1 MKKNIKTFCI
11 VWALLT
17 VILNAIIFAVPNK
30 IMGVTRF
37 DKPAFWI
44 AYALIMAADIATL
57 VVALRFV
64 KENSKEK
71 KFLKIP
77 LLYVAYVTL
86 IVSIIVSAVFMVVPV
101 IPAWIGA
108 IICLVLLAVFIIA
121 SAKAVA
127 AEKLI
132 SQIDEN
138 VKNKT
143 AFIKM
148 ATLDAQTICNRATN
162 ESMKASVNKVYEA
175 LRYSDPM
182 SSSELIDVEQKISAS
197 LNDLKIAVENDK
209 SKAAANVVNILLI
222 QIKERNAKCKA
233 LK

>member
-1 MKKNIKTFCI
+1 MKKNIKAFCI
-11 VWALLT
+11 VWSLLT
-17 VILNAIIFAVPNK
+17 VILNAIIFAVPNQ

-37 DKPAFWI
+37 DKPSFWI
-44 AYALIMAADIATL
+44 AYALIMAVDIAIL
-57 VVALRFV
+57 VVALRFI
-64 KENSKEK
+64 KEDSKDK

-77 LLYVAYVTL
+77 ILYVAYVTL
-86 IVSIIVSAVFMVVPV
+86 IVSIIVGAVFMLVPV

-121 SAKAVA
+121 SSQAVG

-138 VKNKT
+138 VKIKT
-143 AFIKM
+143 QFIKA
-148 ATLDAQTICNRATN
+148 ATVDAQCIRDMAIDENIKLNA
-162 ESMKASVNKVYEA
+162 NKVYEA

-182 SSSELIDVEQKISAS
+182 SCEQLVEIEQNISDSLALLKLAVAEGDVERTK
-197 LNDLKIAVENDK
+197 ENT
-209 SKAAANVVNILLI
+209 NVLLM